1 MTTDPEV
8 LDFYAKMTSEIRD
21 RALGGDAKTP
31 ADFKENV
38 FTEWLLE
45 FFEENGI
52 TNNSSVVYYEGQALG
67 GRVKI
72 NAYGL
77 SDDGDRVDLFVVAYM
92 EEETPVMLG
101 KTELRKLAMQAA
113 RFFVAA
119 TKGFHEK
126 MEASSE
132 PAGAAKHMHKASR
145 GIQDIRL
152 FILTDGLVKA
162 RKPEPKDFHGWR
174 VRFEIWDLQ
183 RIFRAMQAGLARDE
197 IIVDFVE
204 LSGASLPC
212 VEMPGINREYSAC
225 LAIIPG
231 QILYSL
237 YDQYGARLL
246 EFNVRSFLSTRGKI
260 NQGIRRTLKEEPERF
275 MAYNNGIVVTVDHME
290 TKRDQNGAMVITRLR
305 GFQVVNGGQTTASIH
320 RAHKLDKININ
331 SVQVPAKITV
341 IDPGRQQEIVRQISR
356 FANTQN
362 VVQMADF
369 SSNEPFHVK
378 LEELS
383 RTTWCP
389 GEQGR
394 WFYERARGQY
404 QDEKARATTKTKK
417 QNFNKRTPTSRKFT
431 KTDLAKYMNSWE
443 QKPNIVSYGAQK
455 NFNYFMQALR
465 EEHGHEWLPDVKFYK
480 ELIAKAILFKQTDKI
495 AKQEKFPAYKAN
507 IVTYTVACLSYQT
520 RKQLDLEKI
529 WSNQSLSDELIA
541 LLRKWTHEVYD
552 GILASARGRNV
563 TEWCKKEDCWKEL
576 KALNLELPRT
586 MPPEMSILSG
596 KAN

>member
-1 MTTDPEV
+1 MTHDREL

-21 RALGGDAKTP
+21 RALGGDTKTP

-67 GRVKI
+67 GGVKI

-77 SDDGDRVDLFVVAYM
+77 SEDGDRVDLFVVAYM
-92 EEETPVMLG
+92 EEEVPVTLG
-101 KTELRKLAMQAA
+101 KTEASKLAMQAA

-119 TKGFHEK
+119 TKGFHKK

-132 PAGAAKHMHKASR
+132 AAGAAKHMHDVSK
-145 GIQDIRL
+145 GTHDIRL
-152 FILTDGLVKA
+152 FILTDGLIKA
-162 RKPEPKDFHGWR
+162 KKAEPRDFRGWR
-174 VRFEIWDLQ
+174 VHFEIWDLQ
-183 RIFRAMQAGLARDE
+183 RIFRAMRAGLARDE
-197 IIVDFVE
+197 IVVDFVK
-204 LSGASLPC
+204 LSGTSLPC
-212 VEMPGINREYSAC
+212 VEMPRINRNYSAS

-237 YDQYGARLL
+237 YEQYGARLL

-260 NQGIRRTLKEEPERF
+260 NQGIRKTLKEEPARF
-275 MAYNNGIVVTVDHME
+275 MAYNNGIVVTADHME
-290 TKRDQNGAMVITRLR
+290 TTRNQNGAMTITKLR
-305 GFQVVNGGQTTASIH
+305 GFQIVNGGQTTASIH
-320 RAHKLDKININ
+320 RAHKLDKISIDA
-331 SVQVPAKITV
+331 VYVPAKITV
-341 IDPGRQQEIVRQISR
+341 IDPGRQQEIVRQISK

-362 VVQMADF
+362 VIQVADF

-404 QDEKARATTKTKK
+404 QDEKARATTKAKK
-417 QNFNKRTPTSRKFT
+417 QDFNKRTPTSRKFT

-455 NFNYFMQALR
+455 NFNYFMQTLR
-465 EEHGHEWLPDVKFYK
+465 EDQGHEWLPEVKFYK
-480 ELIAKAILFKQTDKI
+480 ELIAKAILFKQTDRI

-507 IVTYTVACLSYQT
+507 IVTYTVACLSNQT
-520 RKQLDLEKI
+520 GKWLDFEKI
-529 WSNQSLSDELIA
+529 WSNQCLSDELIE
-541 LLRKWTHEVYD
+541 LIRKWTHKVYE
-552 GILASARGRNV
+552 GIQTSARGKNV
-563 TEWCKKEDCWKEL
+563 TEWCKKEECWKNIR
-576 KALNLELPRT
+576 ALDLPWPGVL
-586 MPPEMSILSG
+586 PPEIVGISG
-596 KAN
+596 RTN